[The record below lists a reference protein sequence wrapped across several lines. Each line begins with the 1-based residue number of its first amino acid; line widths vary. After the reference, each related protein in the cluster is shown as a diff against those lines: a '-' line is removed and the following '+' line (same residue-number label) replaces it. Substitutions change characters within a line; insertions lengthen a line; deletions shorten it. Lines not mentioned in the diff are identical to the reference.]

1 MASKL
6 KESPR
11 IRGKRLGFKL
21 NETYEIGSGLVGSE
35 MCIRDRTGTV
45 ERHIGTASVP
55 EEVKDQA
62 ILQVAGNLWARRA
75 QSAQPGLGE
84 GIESAPAY
92 YRPALDPLTPARPIL
107 APWLKGAGLA

>member
-1 MASKL
+1 
-6 KESPR
+6 
-11 IRGKRLGFKL
+11 
-21 NETYEIGSGLVGSE
+21 
-35 MCIRDRTGTV
+35 
-45 ERHIGTASVP
+45 
-55 EEVKDQA
+55 
-62 ILQVAGNLWARRA
+62 LQVAGNLWARRA